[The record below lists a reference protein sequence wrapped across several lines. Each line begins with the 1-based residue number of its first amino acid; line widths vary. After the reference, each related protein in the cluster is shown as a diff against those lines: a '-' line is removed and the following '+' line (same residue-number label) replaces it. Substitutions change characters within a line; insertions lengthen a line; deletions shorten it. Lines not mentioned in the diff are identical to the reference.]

1 MAILVFMGGFDY
13 ECGFL
18 LKETI
23 FSSCGSS
30 TTTDMDEKGVETT
43 YSLKEM

>member
-23 FSSCGSS
+23 FSSCGS
-30 TTTDMDEKGVETT
+30 TTTEMDEKGVETT